1 MPLNEVVDNKYKAA
15 YSVKQ
20 NCKKWEYYK
29 EHSTLPICYFK
40 PFIGNDT

>member
-1 MPLNEVVDNKYKAA
+1 MPLNEVVDNMYKAA

-20 NCKKWEYYK
+20 NCKKWDYNK
-29 EHSTLPICYFK
+29 EHSTLPMYYLL